1 MVSDFISLTLTPD
14 IPQHI
19 FIGPI
24 HCLGYTA
31 LLKTLH
37 SHFWWDVLPC
47 CYDPLTK
54 KSHWASSFFLLH
66 SKHGSLSRATHYTA
80 SLRGLWTVSL
90 PKHVFLRLPV
100 MRLLRLL
107 SNVLS
112 VNPRPA
118 SPVCSGPPMAFGF
131 TSLKSLLVLQPLVWN
146 LTVI

>member
-1 MVSDFISLTLTPD
+1 MEPSLAQFASLAW
-14 IPQHI
+14 IRNLLRLV
-19 FIGPI
+19 
-24 HCLGYTA
+24 CA
-31 LLKTLH
+31 LCAIVLSSLCWP
-37 SHFWWDVLPC
+37 HFWWDVLPC